1 MSYSYKT
8 QGFTVNDA
16 GKRIVVDPVT
26 RIEGHLRCEVNINE
40 ENVITNAVSCGTLF
54 RGLEIILK
62 GRDPREAWAFTERI
76 CGVCTGTHA
85 LASVQAVEDALNI
98 VVPDNANIIRN
109 LMQLS
114 LWFHD
119 HLVHFYQLGG
129 LDWIDVAAAAKGD
142 PVEASR
148 IATSL
153 SDWPQNSPAAF
164 ADVLGKLKAVLASGQ
179 LGIFKNGY
187 WGHPGYKLSP
197 DMNLLL
203 LTHYLQALDFQKE
216 AVKIHAVFGGKNP
229 HPNWLVGGI
238 PTAIN
243 VDGAG
248 GADVINTERLELV
261 WQVITRCKQFA
272 EQVYMPDAMALAA
285 AYPEWSQIGVGLTDQ
300 ALLSFGAFPTISG
313 DNSAKSLLIP
323 RGAIIN
329 GNFDEI
335 LPVDLYAKDEVQE
348 FISHSWYDYPSP
360 HTRETGLHPFD
371 GETDPNF
378 TLGKNTVGT
387 PTNIKQLDEKG
398 PYSWIKTP
406 RWRGNMME
414 VGPLARV
421 LIGYHGKHGNT
432 VDVVDDVCARLKMP
446 VSGLQST
453 MGRILTRAME
463 ARWAAETMETQ
474 YKRLISNIKNGQ
486 TAVVNMS
493 KWEPSS
499 WPKECRGIGFT
510 EAPRGALGHWIV
522 IKDQR
527 IERYQCVVPT
537 TWNAAPRSASGLLG
551 PYEAALMNTKMD
563 IPEQPL
569 EILRTLHSFDPCLAC
584 STHILTPDGGSI
596 TVRVD

>member
-8 QGFTVNDA
+8 QGFTVNDT

-26 RIEGHLRCEVNINE
+26 RIEGHLRCEVNVNE
-40 ENVITNAVSCGTLF
+40 DNVITNAVSCGTLF

-62 GRDPREAWAFTERI
+62 GRDPRDAWAFTERI

-85 LASVQAVEDALNI
+85 LASVQAVEDALGI

-114 LWFHD
+114 LWYHD

-129 LDWIDVAAAAKGD
+129 LDWIDVAAAAKGN
-142 PVEASR
+142 PVEASK

-153 SDWPQNSPAAF
+153 SDWPQNSPGAF
-164 ADVLGKLKAVLASGQ
+164 ADVHAKLMAVLQSGQ

-187 WGHPGYKLSP
+187 WGHPEYKLSP
-197 DMNLLL
+197 DMNLLM

-243 VDGAG
+243 VDAAG

-272 EQVYMPDAMALAA
+272 EQVLMPDALALAA
-285 AYPEWSQIGVGLTDQ
+285 AYPEWQHIGTGLSDQ
-300 ALLSFGAFPTISG
+300 AVLSFGGFPTISG

-323 RGAIIN
+323 RGAIVN
-329 GNFDEI
+329 GNFNEI
-335 LPVDLYAKDEVQE
+335 LPVDLYAPDEVQE
-348 FISHSWYDYPSP
+348 FISRSWYDYPAP
-360 HTRETGLHPFD
+360 HNRETGLHPFD
-371 GETDPNF
+371 GITDPNF
-378 TLGKNTVGT
+378 TLGKDTVGT

-414 VGPLARV
+414 VGPLART
-421 LIGYHGKHGNT
+421 LIGYYGKQTAT
-432 VDVVDDVCARLKMP
+432 VDAVNDVCARLKMP

-453 MGRILTRAME
+453 MGRIVTRAME
-463 ARWAAETMETQ
+463 ALWAAETMEMF
-474 YKRLISNIKNGQ
+474 YNRLISNIKNGQ

-493 KWEPSS
+493 KWEPDT
-499 WPKECRGIGFT
+499 WPKECRGVGFA

-522 IKDQR
+522 IRDQR

-537 TWNAAPRSASGLLG
+537 TWNAAPRSSSGLLG
-551 PYEAALMNTKMD
+551 PYEASLMNTKMA

-584 STHILTPDGGSI
+584 STHILTADGGDI
-596 TVRVD
+596 TVKVE